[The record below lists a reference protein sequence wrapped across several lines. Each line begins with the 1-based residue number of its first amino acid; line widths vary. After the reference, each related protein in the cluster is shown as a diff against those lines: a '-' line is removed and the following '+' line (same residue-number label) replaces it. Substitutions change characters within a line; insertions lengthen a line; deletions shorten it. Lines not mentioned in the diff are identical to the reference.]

1 MNTLAGFVAKEIF
14 MEESNFGREGS
25 RGEWS
30 PNKPISYG
38 PVFSWPPKPRA
49 LLTWFFGLPGYLF
62 PWNVPYAIAAVC
74 IWFFLTPSLDH
85 FQTLSLLWFGV
96 LLLRNLVLA
105 LIVYGGWHLW
115 LYAFRKQGTA
125 FKYNRKWPDENSKR
139 FTFNNQTYDNMF
151 WTLASG
157 VPIWTCYE
165 VLLLWAYA
173 NGYATMISPV
183 ENPLVFTAIF
193 LIVPFVHEVGFYFA
207 HRFLH
212 WPPLYR
218 IAHKLHHRNTNPGPW
233 SGLSMHP
240 IEHVIYF
247 APTLVFFVVAA
258 HPVHMINLISRL
270 GVAPAQGHTG
280 FDRLVTGEETSVDAS
295 YYAHYLHHKYFEVNY
310 ADGMVPLDKWF
321 GSFHDGTPEAHEKM
335 KQRRRSI

>member
-1 MNTLAGFVAKEIF
+1 MHRLAGFVAKEIF

-38 PVFSWPPKPRA
+38 PVFTWPPKPRS